1 MQNGL
6 KRLFIEMC
14 HKKCK
19 KYYSNKKEQ
28 LVVVFKFIHQKISKL
43 MNIPLFS
50 KVLDI
55 LDKRNGEFP
64 RAISD

>member
-1 MQNGL
+1 
-6 KRLFIEMC
+6 MC

-50 KVLDI
+50 KILDI

-64 RAISD
+64 